1 MVDGRRGGTISGGR
15 RISMGA
21 GWSTRR
27 AQDGARDRALDE
39 EQRMVIY
46 DVLFRRAC
54 TDLPTPRQAWLGD
67 GWLGEGAAG
76 NQPAHARSRTA
87 HSLASTFFPAATPS
101 SLCSVLLCS
110 LTFLSSHFSPALLPR
125 LRSTPALVHPISQPK
140 RTPPSSLRPA
150 PAASTASVQ
159 HQHQHQHQHR
169 HQHRHQQLTL
179 AKPCSQPARTL
190 LAPCSRPARTL
201 PSHQRPSASRQ
212 PVADSS
218 RCTGLYR
225 TNSRGA
231 LVPNRQSSRR
241 GLAVHSRSSY
251 TPRPRPSPPRRVRA
265 FGVYSQRLAH
275 RPVCST
281 PPGGVLKLR
290 S

>member
-1 MVDGRRGGTISGGR
+1 MVDGRRGGTMSGGR

-54 TDLPTPRQAWLGD
+54 TDLPTPRQACLGD

-150 PAASTASVQ
+150 PAASTS
-159 HQHQHQHQHR
+159 
-169 HQHRHQQLTL
+169 TSTDISSS
-179 AKPCSQPARTL
+179 PWPN
-190 LAPCSRPARTL
+190 PARTL
-201 PSHQRPSASRQ
+201 PAACPHPARALLAPCPPTSAPAPPASPLRTAAVVQ
-212 PVADSS
+212 ASTVPTAAARS
-218 RCTGLYR
+218 YR
-225 TNSRGA
+225 TGSRPGVASLSTRVRRTRPGRVRVRHGA
-231 LVPNRQSSRR
+231 LGR
-241 GLAVHSRSSY
+241 LEFIRS
-251 TPRPRPSPPRRVRA
+251 A
-265 FGVYSQRLAH
+265 
-275 RPVCST
+275 
-281 PPGGVLKLR
+281 
-290 S
+290 